1 MASGR
6 FLLAAALSLSTC
18 AALPAI
24 SFAEDAAQADSGS
37 HVFLG
42 EVNANAV
49 FIHSRASED
58 AYPTMKVSKG
68 TKVTVVGI
76 KGPWLKI
83 EPPEGSFAYV
93 PKSFIILRNDGTIGR
108 ASRETIARAGS
119 DLNTL
124 AAQAM
129 AMVHEGEDVT
139 ILGQHNEY
147 FKIKPPKDSY
157 VWINKQFVDPVKTV
171 DPTPTPDPT
180 PQPNVPTPP
189 ENDKTSAGGPVDRVK
204 VVTDTEHKIPSTQPT
219 TNVAD
224 AGAAPTSQPVAEV
237 NSMAEYEKLE
247 QQFAATSGKPIAE
260 QPLPELLAGYQKLVT
275 YEDLP
280 SSMRSIADMRLA
292 TLKVRNDAREK
303 LLALVDSQ
311 KQMTEKRQAMVAERQ
326 EIEERI
332 KQNDIQI
339 FAAVGTLRP
348 SSLQVGQGLLYR
360 LTDPATGRTIAYLRT
375 NDAKYGAF
383 LGQFIGVRGTITPD
397 AQLKSVIENP
407 IEALPVEPSKVN
419 VSIAAQ
425 IVPPSLN
432 HFVPQPITALSPST
446 QPAAAPNFG
455 SSDQASTSGE
465 PQ

>member
-24 SFAEDAAQADSGS
+24 SFAEDAAQSDSGN

-93 PKSFIILRNDGTIGR
+93 PKSFIILRNDGTVGR

-129 AMVHEGEDVT
+129 AMVHEGDDVQ

-171 DPTPTPDPT
+171 DPTTPADPT
-180 PQPNVPTPP
+180 PTTPQPIIPTPS
-189 ENDKTSAGGPVDRVK
+189 DHDTSAGAPLDHMKVGPII
-204 VVTDTEHKIPSTQPT
+204 ENKIPSTQPAT
-219 TNVAD
+219 SVAD
-224 AGAAPTSQPVAEV
+224 AGAAPTTQPVVEV

-247 QQFAATSGKPIAE
+247 EQFTATSGKPIAE
-260 QPLPELLAGYQKLVT
+260 QPLPDLLAGYQKLVT

-280 SSMRSIADMRLA
+280 SSMRSIADMRIA
-292 TLKVRNDAREK
+292 TLKLRNDAREK

-326 EIEERI
+326 EIEDRI

-360 LTDPATGRTIAYLRT
+360 LTDPASGRTVAYLRT
-375 NDAKYGAF
+375 NDNKYGAF

-397 AQLKSVIENP
+397 PQLKSVIENP
-407 IEALPVEPSKVN
+407 IEAMAVDQSKVN

-432 HFVPQPITALSPST
+432 HFVPQPIAPVSPST
-446 QPAAAPNFG
+446 QPAAAPG
-455 SSDQASTSGE
+455 ASDQASTSGE